1 MTQLHLQYIF
11 QRLMEE
17 FATNEQLLN
26 VMRQEVDDHQANGKL
41 EASNRLRE
49 QVNLLDNQFQAC
61 HVKFHRFTAPHAGFE
76 SRLNRAL
83 GELRGVERSSC
94 ILDVVSAGPSN
105 VQDQYQHCLVRH
117 YTSYVCTY

>member
-1 MTQLHLQYIF
+1 MLMFRDQQYFLQHI
-11 QRLMEE
+11 MEE
-17 FATNEQLLN
+17 FENNEQLLN
-26 VMRQEVDDHQANGKL
+26 VMRQEVDAHHVNGKV

-49 QVNLLDNQFQAC
+49 QVNLLENQFQTC
-61 HVKFHRFTAPHAGFE
+61 QKRFQRLTAPHAGFE
-76 SRLNRAL
+76 SRLNHAL

-117 YTSYVCTY
+117 N

>member
-1 MTQLHLQYIF
+1 
-11 QRLMEE
+11 MEE
-17 FATNEQLLN
+17 FANNEQLLN
-26 VMRQEVDDHQANGKL
+26 VMRQEVDTHQANGKL

-49 QVNLLDNQFQAC
+49 QVNLLENQFQAC
-61 HVKFHRFTAPHAGFE
+61 QTKFNRFTAPHAGFE

-105 VQDQYQHCLVRH
+105 VQDQYQHCLVIRQNLLIIL
-117 YTSYVCTY
+117 